1 MDLAAVPVDE
11 EFGEIPF
18 DAVALGIVRIVF
30 GNDLLDEL
38 AAFFIRFVALE
49 RRGFCKVLVQRCC
62 LVTADVDFRKEREGD
77 AVVEAAELF
86 DVLVI
91 FRILFQE
98 LVAREAEDDQ
108 AFILIFLI

>member
-1 MDLAAVPVDE
+1 M
-11 EFGEIPF
+11 
-18 DAVALGIVRIVF
+18 F

-38 AAFFIRFVALE
+38 AAFFIRFVAFE
-49 RRGFCKVLVQRCC
+49 GCGFCKVLVQRCC
-62 LVTADVDFRKEREGD
+62 LVTADVDLGEKREGD